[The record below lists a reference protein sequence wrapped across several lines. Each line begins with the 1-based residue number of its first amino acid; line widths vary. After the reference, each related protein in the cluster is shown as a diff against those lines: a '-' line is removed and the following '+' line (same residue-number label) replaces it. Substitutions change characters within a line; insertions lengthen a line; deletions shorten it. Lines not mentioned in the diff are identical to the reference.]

1 MSEEEKA
8 LNIEYH
14 QAIGAKYKRIVHDLE
29 QTRAI
34 LIDAYPKSSKTKE
47 SKKLETMIDNMKSIQ
62 AKLHSRLLAEFSNT
76 HEDED
81 LLPIYLGRYLP
92 KTYE

>member
-1 MSEEEKA
+1 MSEEEKS
-8 LNIEYH
+8 LKIENH
-14 QAIGAKYKRIVHDLE
+14 QFIGDKYKQIVYDLE

-34 LIDAYPKSSKTKE
+34 LINAYPKSSKAKE
-47 SKKLETMIDNMKSIQ
+47 AKKLEAVIDNMKSIQ
-62 AKLHSRLLAEFSNT
+62 ARLHSRLLAEFADT

-92 KTYE
+92 

>member
-8 LNIEYH
+8 LDIEEH
-14 QAIGAKYKRIVHDLE
+14 QFVGDKYKQIVYDLE

-34 LIDAYPKSSKTKE
+34 LINAYPKSSKAKE
-47 SKKLETMIDNMKSIQ
+47 ARKLETVIDNMKSIQ
-62 AKLHSRLLAEFSNT
+62 ARLHSRLLAEFANT

-92 KTYE
+92 

>member
-1 MSEEEKA
+1 MSEEEKS
-8 LNIEYH
+8 LDIEKH
-14 QAIGAKYKRIVHDLE
+14 QFIGDKYKQIVYELE

-34 LIDAYPKSSKTKE
+34 LIDAYPKSSKAKE
-47 SKKLETMIDNMKSIQ
+47 AKKLETVIDNMKSIQ
-62 AKLHSRLLAEFSNT
+62 AKLHSRLLAEFANT

-92 KTYE
+92 KTSK